1 MRRRA
6 LAAGIGAA
14 ATMMLHTPATAQP
27 RPAAGKTY
35 LLLHG
40 AFHGGWCWKQ
50 VATSL
55 RRLGHR
61 VYRPTLTGAGE
72 RAHLLNDTVTLELW
86 RTDILNVLRYE
97 ELSDVILVGH
107 SFGGLTISMVAD
119 RAKDRIRHLVYLD
132 ALMVERGQS
141 AFDERPGME
150 AASAA
155 ALAIE
160 TSGGLS
166 LPPPS
171 PTAFGVTDPAAVERV
186 TRLLTPQPLAV
197 YLNKLELDNPLGN
210 GLPATY
216 IACTNPPL
224 AGVARSH
231 DVARALGWPFKT
243 ISTGHD
249 AMITAPDDLAA
260 MLAEIG

>member
-1 MRRRA
+1 
-6 LAAGIGAA
+6 
-14 ATMMLHTPATAQP
+14 MMLHTPATAQR
-27 RPAAGKTY
+27 RPAAAKTY
-35 LLLHG
+35 VLLHG
-40 AFHGGWCWKQ
+40 AFHGGWCWEQ
-50 VATSL
+50 VAEKL
-55 RRLGHR
+55 RQSGHR

-72 RAHLLNDTVTLELW
+72 RAHLLNDTVSLEVW

-97 ELSDVILVGH
+97 ELSGVILVGH

-119 RAKDRIRHLVYLD
+119 RVKDRIRHLVYLD

-141 AFDERPGME
+141 AFDERPGIE
-150 AASAA
+150 AAAA
-155 ALAIE
+155 TALAIE
-160 TSGGLS
+160 SSGGLS

-171 PTAFGVTDPAAVERV
+171 PTAFGVTDPATVERM

-197 YLNKLELDNPLGN
+197 YLNKLELDNELGN
-210 GLPATY
+210 GLPTTY

-224 AGVARSH
+224 AGVVPSH
-231 DVARALGWPFKT
+231 EVARALGWPVKT

-249 AMITAPDDLAA
+249 AMITAPAELAA